1 MRIKLAGKSIELIG
15 DPHLGRRFEVG
26 VPIARRGEREE
37 AVMVDFMEKMNVEAD
52 MTICMGDIFDKFV
65 VAPEIELFAGEVFN
79 DAPNK
84 RKFCL
89 RGNHDASRDTNKK
102 SSFDVFA
109 ELVKEDKGAFAVKEN
124 PLFWALDEAK
134 KNCILM
140 LPWHPFRNAAQIAA
154 DALGYW
160 KASGQPKV
168 HAAFGHW
175 DTEDFSEFGGNT
187 DNLVPLAQ
195 LRQMT
200 DVIYTGHVHTPGVKQ
215 IGHIQLISV
224 GSMQPYTHGED
235 PDSKVY
241 ETLTLKELE
250 ARDPKSLRDKCIR
263 IELEE
268 GEEAP
273 PDIDAL
279 QVTIKRKKD
288 KIDKAEEVRVDAF
301 DLDRLYKESMEK
313 NKVPKDASD
322 RIKVKFEELKK

>member
-15 DPHLGRRFEVG
+15 DPHLGRKFEVG
-26 VPIARRGEREE
+26 VPLSRRGEREE
-37 AVMVDFMEKMNVEAD
+37 AVMADFQERMQRAAD
-52 MTICMGDIFDKFV
+52 FTICMGDIFDKFV
-65 VAPEIELFAGEVFN
+65 VAPEIELFAADQFNTGEGVL
-79 DAPNK
+79 
-84 RKFCL
+84 RYCL
-89 RGNHDASRDTNKK
+89 RGNHDASRDTAKA
-102 SSFDVFA
+102 SSFDVFS
-109 ELVKEDKGAFAVKEN
+109 ELLDSEREAHAVKDEPHFQ
-124 PLFWALDEAK
+124 PLKLDHW
-134 KNCILM
+134 IVM
-140 LPWHPFRNAAQIAA
+140 IPWHPFRNAAQMAA
-154 DALGYW
+154 DALEQWVKMG
-160 KASGQPKV
+160 KPKV

-200 DVIYTGHVHTPGVKQ
+200 DTIYTGHVHTPGVKQ

-235 PDSKVY
+235 PDGEVY

-250 ARDPKSLRDKCIR
+250 SRDPASLKNKCIR

-273 PDIDAL
+273 ADIDAL

-288 KIDKAEEVRVDAF
+288 KIEKGDEVRVDAF

-313 NKVPKDASD
+313 HKVPKEISE
-322 RIKVKFEELKK
+322 RINVKFQELSK

>member
-1 MRIKLAGKSIELIG
+1 MRILLDGQTGELIG
-15 DPHLGRRFEVG
+15 DPHLGRKFEVG

-37 AVMVDFMEKMNVEAD
+37 AVKADFEARLNQPAEFS
-52 MTICMGDIFDKFV
+52 ICMGDLFDKFV
-65 VAPEIELFAGEVFN
+65 VAPELELFA
-79 DAPNK
+79 AYAYQASPNK

-89 RGNHDASRDTNKK
+89 RGNHDASRDASKR
-102 SSFDVFA
+102 SSFDVFR
-109 ELVKEDKGAFAVKEN
+109 ELVAHDPTIYIVATEPHFEHCGKKG
-124 PLFWALDEAK
+124 
-134 KNCILM
+134 CILL
-140 LPWHPFRNAAQIAA
+140 LPWHPFRNAAQMAA
-154 DALGYW
+154 DALDMWVKMG
-160 KASGQPKV
+160 KPKV

-200 DVIYTGHVHTPGVKQ
+200 DTIYTGHVHTPGVKQ

-235 PDSKVY
+235 PDGEVY

-250 ARDPKSLRDKCIR
+250 SRDPASLKNKCIR

-273 PDIDAL
+273 ADIDAL

-288 KIDKAEEVRVDAF
+288 KIEKGDEVRVDAF

-313 NKVPKDASD
+313 HKVPKEISE
-322 RIKVKFEELKK
+322 RINVKFQELSK